1 MNNEI
6 IIKLSNDRT
15 IECSSSIIGKTYENE
30 ATILKFNLTEKMI
43 DKNFYIEFEKP
54 DGTKL
59 VTPKLEVKLD
69 ESEIIKT
76 HGTVEYAIPNS
87 LLDLEGELKLEIV
100 LRNSNE
106 MVWKS
111 YALKFDILEAI
122 NATETIPE
130 QYPDFVSEAE
140 KVMNLI
146 EFDGEGNKYLSNDGT
161 YKELQSGSSDYDNLD
176 NKPVIR
182 IIDQEEP
189 VVIRNLESGQYIFK
203 GRFKAYKEATSTY
216 SFSSPCFV
224 NLVRTTSKTSMQLFY
239 PIGNRVQF
247 FEITDSEST
256 YQNIGL
262 SNLATISYVNEAI
275 EKALNNNA

>member
-1 MNNEI
+1 MI
-6 IIKLSNDRT
+6 ININLSNNRT
-15 IECSSSIIGKTYENE
+15 IECDTSIIGKTYENE
-30 ATILKFNLTEKMI
+30 ATILKFNLTEEMI
-43 DKNFYIEFEKP
+43 DKDFYIEFEKP
-54 DGTKL
+54 DETKL
-59 VTPKLEVKLD
+59 ITPKLAITTD
-69 ESEIIKT
+69 DREIIKT
-76 HGTVEYAIPNS
+76 HGTVEYSIPNS
-87 LLDLEGELKLEIV
+87 LLDLVGELKLEVV
-100 LRNSNE
+100 LRNADE

-111 YALKFDILEAI
+111 YALKFNILEAI